1 MTTTL
6 DVTSA
11 AAPAQHLEFPDSDG
25 KPMGETGIH
34 VIQSLD
40 LLAALRWYFRKRTD
54 VYVGANMFIYFD
66 PTDPT
71 MNFCPDVFVILGAK
85 PGGERR
91 SWKTW
96 EEGKAPDVIIEITS
110 KSTRRVDTFEK
121 KALYEEL
128 GVREYFLFDPLNE
141 YLRPPL
147 QGYRYAAGKVL
158 HLTGDVLRSDM
169 LAVELRVK
177 DDGLLHLF
185 DPRTSQWLWTPAEL
199 GEHAEEEA
207 ARAEGERA
215 RAEEEAA
222 HAEEERARAEEER
235 ARAEAAEA
243 ENARLREELTR
254 LRGERK

>member
-6 DVTSA
+6 DITA
-11 AAPAQHLEFPDSDG
+11 AAPAQPLEFPDSDG

-34 VIQSLD
+34 VMQSLD

-54 VYVGANMFIYFD
+54 VYVGANMFVYFD
-66 PTDPT
+66 PNDPT
-71 MNFCPDVFVILGAK
+71 MNFCPDVFVIFGAK

-110 KSTRRVDTFEK
+110 RGTRRVDAFEK

-141 YLRPPL
+141 YLRPRL

-158 HLTGDVLRSDM
+158 HLTGDVLRSDV
-169 LAVELRVK
+169 LTVELRVK

-185 DPRTSQWLWTPAEL
+185 DPQTSQWLWTPAEL
-199 GEHAEEEA
+199 GKHAEEEA
-207 ARAEGERA
+207 AR
-215 RAEEEAA
+215 
-222 HAEEERARAEEER
+222 AEEERARAEEEH